1 MTDLAARLRRL
12 CVQAGTIQAGRPEV
26 ANLAFA
32 GTARAGAGT
41 TFPSPPG
48 APARSN
54 PPTDNGMPD
63 AVVQETGQRAFDG
76 QAVPLHRQPAQDIR
90 ARLRHQLGLRD
101 RRLSASHAPGARATD
116 ADRQVAGE
124 QIAPGL
130 HLTETWHDWPGA
142 GPQVDAGFA
151 GHGVIDRSR
160 FLHFDTETTGLAGGT
175 GTRAFMIGAADWHDG
190 RLRLRQLTITLLSA
204 ETAMLRAFADWVR
217 PETVLVSYNGKCY
230 DAPLL
235 ATRYRLARLT
245 NPLPGCLHLDLLH
258 PVRRRWRGQWPNCR
272 LATAERELLGVLRE
286 DDLPGSEAPRAWL
299 DYLRGG
305 SAHNLRRVAAHNAQD
320 LRSLA
325 GILLRLAEAP

>member
-1 MTDLAARLRRL
+1 MSSLTERLRHLRIE
-12 CVQAGTIQAGRPEV
+12 AGAAPAGHPDTACLALAGVAKRDTRSTVPIPVVAATRPDRPEDSGSRE
-26 ANLAFA
+26 A
-32 GTARAGAGT
+32 
-41 TFPSPPG
+41 S
-48 APARSN
+48 
-54 PPTDNGMPD
+54 
-63 AVVQETGQRAFDG
+63 
-76 QAVPLHRQPAQDIR
+76 AQDIR
-90 ARLRHQLGLRD
+90 ARLRRQLGLRD
-101 RRLSASHAPGARATD
+101 RLQPAQHVPGARATD

-130 HLTETWHDWPGA
+130 HVTEAWHDWPSA
-142 GPQVDAGFA
+142 GPRIDAGFA
-151 GHGVIDRSR
+151 GHGTLDRSR

-175 GTRAFMIGAADWHDG
+175 GTRAFMIGAADWHG
-190 RLRLRQLTITLLSA
+190 SRLRLRQLTITLLSA
-204 ETAMLRAFADWVR
+204 ETAMLRAFAEWLT

-245 NPLPGCLHLDLLH
+245 NPLPDCLHLDLLH
-258 PVRRRWRGQWPNCR
+258 PVRRRWRSQWPNCR

-305 SAHNLRRVAAHNAQD
+305 SAHNLRRVAEHNAQD

-325 GILLRLAEAP
+325 GILLRLAEAQ

>member
-12 CVQAGTIQAGRPEV
+12 CVQAGAAPAGHPDTAGLALAGVARRDTRSTIPIPVVAVTRPDRPEDSGSREASAQDSGRRDSGSQEV
-26 ANLAFA
+26 A
-32 GTARAGAGT
+32 
-41 TFPSPPG
+41 
-48 APARSN
+48 
-54 PPTDNGMPD
+54 
-63 AVVQETGQRAFDG
+63 
-76 QAVPLHRQPAQDIR
+76 LHRQPAQDIR

-130 HLTETWHDWPGA
+130 HLTEAWHDWPGA

-151 GHGVIDRSR
+151 GHGVIDHSR

-217 PETVLVSYNGKCY
+217 PESVLVSYNGKCY

-235 ATRYRLARLT
+235 ATRYRLTLLA

>member
-1 MTDLAARLRRL
+1 MSSLTERLRHLR
-12 CVQAGTIQAGRPEV
+12 VEAGAAPAGHPDTGGLALAGVARRDTRSTIPIPVVAATRPDRPEGSGSRE
-26 ANLAFA
+26 A
-32 GTARAGAGT
+32 
-41 TFPSPPG
+41 S
-48 APARSN
+48 
-54 PPTDNGMPD
+54 
-63 AVVQETGQRAFDG
+63 
-76 QAVPLHRQPAQDIR
+76 AQDIR
-90 ARLRHQLGLRD
+90 ARLRRQLGLRD
-101 RRLSASHAPGARATD
+101 RLQPAQHVSGTRATD

-130 HLTETWHDWPGA
+130 HFTEAWHDWPSA
-142 GPQVDAGFA
+142 GPRIDAGFA
-151 GHGVIDRSR
+151 GHGTLDRSR

-175 GTRAFMIGAADWHDG
+175 GTRAFMIGAADWHG
-190 RLRLRQLTITLLSA
+190 SRLRLRQLTITLLSA
-204 ETAMLRAFADWVR
+204 ETAMLRAFAEWLT

-245 NPLPGCLHLDLLH
+245 NPLPDCLHFDLLH
-258 PVRRRWRGQWPNCR
+258 PVRRRWRSQWPNCR

-305 SAHNLRRVAAHNAQD
+305 SAHNLRRVAEHNAQD